1 MTDSIGGQN
10 VQDLSDDALLD
21 LIGHGDRRAGSELV
35 NRHLAYVLHICRRK
49 LGNEAEAEEAAQD
62 VFTSVWKNAANW
74 QSGNAKV
81 STWLYRIASNRCIDI
96 LRRRRP
102 TQDIDTIAEPAD
114 PAANGETEQIIADR
128 NLLIRT
134 ALQALS
140 GDQQRAIDLVY
151 FKELKQAE
159 AAEMMGLTLAAL
171 ESVLRRARGRLHQ
184 SLAGQRDNLEVV

>member
-1 MTDSIGGQN
+1 MQN
-10 VQDLSDDALLD
+10 LSDDALLD
-21 LIGHGDRRAGSELV
+21 LIGQGDRRAGSELV

-102 TQDIDTIAEPAD
+102 TQDIDTIAEPVD
-114 PAANGETEQIIADR
+114 PAANSEAEQMIADR
-128 NLLIRT
+128 NRLIRT

-140 GDQQRAIDLVY
+140 GDQQRAVDLVY

-171 ESVLRRARGRLHQ
+171 ESVLRRARARLHQ
-184 SLAGQRDNLEVV
+184 NLAGQRDNLEMV